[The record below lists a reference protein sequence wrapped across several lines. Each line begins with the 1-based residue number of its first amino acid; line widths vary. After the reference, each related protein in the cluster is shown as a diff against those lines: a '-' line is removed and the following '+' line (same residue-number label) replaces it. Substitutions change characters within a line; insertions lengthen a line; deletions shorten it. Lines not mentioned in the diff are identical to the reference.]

1 MGGSGQVKVTT
12 IYFDFD
18 RHLPTV
24 EDDSSSSDDFGRSV
38 NHQPST
44 VRYVNINQ
52 SLKFMRNSTSPASI
66 SSRFFC
72 VKYKLMLCLYSYIL
86 MTELRVHK
94 KKN

>member
-44 VRYVNINQ
+44 LRYVNINQ
-52 SLKFMRNSTSPASI
+52 SLYS
-66 SSRFFC
+66 C
-72 VKYKLMLCLYSYIL
+72 VTLHRL
-86 MTELRVHK
+86 LRSVRVFSA
-94 KKN
+94 